1 MAPTLSV
8 VVPTLNSE
16 TYLPFTLAALR
27 YQSGPSIEIL
37 VVDSGSKDSTQE
49 ICREARLEP
58 LYAPPGNMYQAI
70 NVGLQHATGTWCTY
84 LNSDDLVFRDGY
96 ARLIEQGEHQR
107 ADVVYGNCDFIDG
120 DNRFL
125 FSFRAPGLS
134 LIGPI
139 LHAGIMPFAQP
150 ATILRRSCLTEPVFD
165 CRYRL
170 IADRDLF
177 TRLHATGLK
186 FSRVEGRSVVAFR
199 IHGAQLSHTDLSG
212 VARERAMSR
221 STRSKYDVRRS
232 WLAVAGWRLSNFPE
246 YAVRLIRRYRD
257 SGELSLRF
265 DVH

>member
-1 MAPTLSV
+1 MIPTLSV
-8 VVPTLNSE
+8 VVPTLNSA
-16 TYLPFTLAALR
+16 TYLPFTLVALR
-27 YQSGPSIEIL
+27 HHAGPATEII
-37 VVDSGSKDSTQE
+37 VVDSGSQDSTQE
-49 ICREARLEP
+49 ICRAAGLEP
-58 LYAPPGNMYQAI
+58 LYAPPGNMYHAI
-70 NVGLQHATGTWCTY
+70 NVGLQHATGKWCTY
-84 LNSDDLVFRDGY
+84 LNSDDLVYRDGY
-96 ARLIEQGEHQR
+96 ARLIEQGERQE

-150 ATILRRSCLTEPVFD
+150 ATIFRRSRVTDPVFD

-170 IADRDLF
+170 IADRDFF
-177 TRLHATGLK
+177 TRLQTTGLK

-199 IHGAQLSHTDLSG
+199 IHGAQLSHTDKSGLS
-212 VARERAMSR
+212 RDRALSR